1 MHYREYEAPESLRQ
15 HIQCVWR
22 LSADGDP
29 TYIDTVYPDGHCELI
44 VHLKYPMQ
52 MLRPDKSWH
61 LQADC
66 LFAAQQRSAI
76 RLAARLELD
85 CIGARLQPAASAAIS
100 STRLA
105 ELRDQIV
112 ALRDLDPDFVPR
124 FTKAARQFSRDATDG
139 QIWAV
144 LESRLLAYQVDSRI
158 EQAVNELINAEGRGS
173 IAAIAARAAMSLR
186 SFQTKFLQQVGL
198 SAKEFSRILRLQ
210 ATIQTLDNS
219 QDSLAQ
225 LALQTGFSDQAHA
238 TREVRRLT
246 GLTPARLRQ
255 ALERNRAGEHTI
267 RMAAA
272 FVRGVRDQ
280 AS

>member
-29 TYIDTVYPDGHCELI
+29 TYIDIVYPDGHCELI
-44 VHLKYPMQ
+44 VHLKNPMQ
-52 MLRPDKSWH
+52 VLRPDNSWH
-61 LQADC
+61 QQADC

-76 RLAARLELD
+76 RLAARSELD

-100 STRLA
+100 ITRLA

-112 ALRDLDPDFVPR
+112 ALRDVDPNFVPR
-124 FTKAARQFSRDATDG
+124 FTKAARQFSADASDG

-144 LESRLLAYQVDSRI
+144 LESRLLAYQVESRI
-158 EQAVNELINAEGRGS
+158 EQAVGELTNAEGRGS
-173 IAAIAARAAMSLR
+173 IAAIAARASMSLR

-219 QDSLAQ
+219 QDSLSQ
-225 LALQTGFSDQAHA
+225 LAIKTGFSDQAHA

-246 GLTPARLRQ
+246 GLTPTRLRQ
-255 ALERNRAGEHTI
+255 ALKSNRAGEHTI

-272 FVRGVRDQ
+272 FVRGVPGQ